1 MVDMIASADK
11 KMPGSGEP
19 GKPEET
25 TLVAENFSLTGT

>member
-1 MVDMIASADK
+1 MVDMIARAGK

-25 TLVAENFSLTGT
+25 TLVAENSSLTGT